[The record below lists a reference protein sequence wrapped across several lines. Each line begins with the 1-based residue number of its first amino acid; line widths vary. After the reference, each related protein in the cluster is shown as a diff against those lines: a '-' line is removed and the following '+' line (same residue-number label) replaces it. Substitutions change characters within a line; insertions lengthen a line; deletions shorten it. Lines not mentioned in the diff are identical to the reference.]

1 MASASNLVGSN
12 LIKAGDNLRI
22 DQISFLSN
30 QTGADITVLT
40 RSGKGFVEDLT
51 FISPGN
57 SSTLFLTVNSI
68 KVTIDGAA
76 ERTFNFATSQ
86 LYRGIA
92 GVLYIVTKT
101 LPINYNTSITVK
113 VNYDTNAA
121 TTDAKCYVTH
131 SIR

>member
-22 DQISFLSN
+22 DEISFLNS

-51 FISPGN
+51 FINPDGG
-57 SSTLFLTVNSI
+57 TTYLTVNSI
-68 KVTIDGAA
+68 KVTVDGAS
-76 ERTFNFATSQ
+76 ERTFNFATNQ
-86 LYRGIA
+86 IHRA
-92 GVLYIVTKT
+92 TPALYIVTKS

-121 TTDAKCYVTH
+121 ATNAKCYVTH

>member
-1 MASASNLVGSN
+1 MVNASDLFGSN

-22 DQISFLSN
+22 DEISFLSN
-30 QTGADITVLT
+30 QTGVDITVLT

-51 FISPGN
+51 FINPN
-57 SSTLFLTVNSI
+57 SSTTFLTVNSI

-86 LYRGIA
+86 IFRA
-92 GVLYIVTKT
+92 APALYIVTKS

-113 VNYDTNAA
+113 VNYGTSAETTN
-121 TTDAKCYVTH
+121 AKCYVTH

>member
-1 MASASNLVGSN
+1 MGVASNLVGSN

-22 DQISFLSN
+22 DQISFLNS

-51 FISPGN
+51 FINPDSV
-57 SSTLFLTVNSI
+57 TTYLIINSI

-76 ERTFNFATSQ
+76 ERTFNFATNQ
-86 LYRGIA
+86 IFRTA
-92 GVLYIVTKT
+92 PALYIVTKS

-113 VNYDTNAA
+113 VNYDTNA
-121 TTDAKCYVTH
+121 TTTNAKCYVTH

>member
-1 MASASNLVGSN
+1 MASASDLVGSN

-51 FISPGN
+51 FINPDGG
-57 SSTLFLTVNSI
+57 TTYLTVNSI
-68 KVTIDGAA
+68 KVTIDGAS
-76 ERTFNFATSQ
+76 ERTFNFAPNQ
-86 LYRGIA
+86 LYRGVA
-92 GVLYIVTKT
+92 GALYIVTKS

-113 VNYDTNAA
+113 VNYDTNAS
-121 TTDAKCYVTH
+121 TTNAKCYVTH